1 MNGSI
6 AVESK
11 EREGTEF
18 SVKFP
23 VTIEK
28 IEIEPKDNPTSI
40 EFGHIMEKISGSHVL
55 IAEEGTSYPVG
66 LSDIIKSL
74 D

>member
-1 MNGSI
+1 MKGTI
-6 AVESK
+6 TVESK

-18 SVKFP
+18 AVKFP

-28 IEIEPKDNPTSI
+28 IEIEPKNNPTSV

-55 IAEEGTSYPVG
+55 IAEDGSSYPEG
-66 LSDIIKSL
+66 LSDIIK
-74 D
+74 